1 MSSAVATGAQAQ
13 DCVFRGEP
21 AVELSSGGLAAVFAP
36 NVGMTGVSLRYRG
49 GEHLALPGG
58 LEALRAADGRV
69 AVARAVG
76 ESALGM
82 AVSRRRGHG

>member
-1 MSSAVATGAQAQ
+1 MATGAQAQ
-13 DCVFRGEP
+13 ECVFRGEP

-58 LEALRAADGRV
+58 LEALRAGRTGGLPLL
-69 AVARAVG
+69 APWANRLSEWRYRAG
-76 ESALGM
+76 GS
-82 AVSRRRGHG
+82 HG